1 MWWGVQGP
9 AAGITEPGARG
20 FLSETGVHADGQQ
33 CRHGPAEARHAGGWA
48 ARLLF
53 YFFFRCGFINPLPRR
68 CATSAPVLSTV
79 NNVITDIPILLFWA
93 ILTTNFFS
101 HEKLGVVFSFLYRH
115 VAPGAWCVLG
125 RGESTVP

>member
-1 MWWGVQGP
+1 MWWGIQGP
-9 AAGITEPGARG
+9 AAGITEPGATG
-20 FLSETGVHADGQQ
+20 FLSETGAHADGQR
-33 CRHGPAEARHAGGWA
+33 CLHGPAEARHAGGWA

-79 NNVITDIPILLFWA
+79 NNVIMDIPILLFWA

-101 HEKLGVVFSFLYRH
+101 REKLGVVFSFLYRH

-125 RGESTVP
+125 GAESTVP